1 MKPTIFVPSSLITPL
16 LMASALGMTTGCAS
30 QDPAAP
36 VTTGAESGRVVT
48 GEAGAEITLALGE
61 IAEVSSANLRVRFT
75 RLVGDSRCPTG
86 TSIQCVWAGSVV
98 VEVQA
103 GPIVGFQYIDLRR
116 LESVPGKDTTTVAGQ
131 PIRLVRVLPERT
143 SNDAIPVQNYRIV
156 LQVGA
161 AR

>member
-1 MKPTIFVPSSLITPL
+1 
-16 LMASALGMTTGCAS
+16 
-30 QDPAAP
+30 
-36 VTTGAESGRVVT
+36 
-48 GEAGAEITLALGE
+48 
-61 IAEVSSANLRVRFT
+61 
-75 RLVGDSRCPTG
+75 
-86 TSIQCVWAGSVV
+86 VWAGSVV

-116 LESVPGKDTTTVAGQ
+116 LESVPGKDTTTVGGQ

-143 SNDAIPVQNYRIV
+143 SNNAIPVQNYRIV

>member
-16 LMASALGMTTGCAS
+16 MLASSLVMASGCAS
-30 QDPAAP
+30 HEPAAP

-48 GEAGAEITLALGE
+48 GQAGAEITLAPGE
-61 IAEVSSANLRVRFT
+61 IAEVTSANLRVRFN
-75 RLVGDSRCPTG
+75 RVIGDSRCPTG
-86 TSIQCVWAGSVV
+86 TNIQCVWAGSVV

-103 GPIVGFQYIDLRR
+103 GPIIGYQYIEIRR
-116 LESVPGKDTTTVAGQ
+116 LETVPGKDTMTVGGQ
-131 PIRLVRVLPERT
+131 PIRLVRVMPERT
-143 SNDAIPVQNYRIV
+143 SLTEIPSQNYRIV